1 MKLLFS
7 CLFLLQ
13 FLTSVSQTPDL
24 SRRPKI
30 GLTLSGGAAKGL
42 AHIGILKAID
52 SAGLKIDF
60 ITGTS
65 MGGIIGALYAAGYSG
80 KQIEQMAGK
89 VDWDILLSNQS
100 TLRLLLMAEKEEYS
114 RYAVELPW
122 VNNGFKLPTGVLQ
135 AEELWLKLSELFFP
149 VYNIKNFNEFSIPFK
164 CIGTDI
170 ATGEAVV
177 LDKGEIVT
185 AIRSSMAI
193 PSLFTAVEYE
203 GKRLVDGG
211 IVRNF
216 PVSDVKAMGADI
228 VIGSQVATGL
238 LPKEKLVNAFQ
249 ILLQIAFLKEA
260 EENRKGIEMCDIYI
274 PMPMENYNAGSFN
287 KSKEIL
293 ELGLEEGRKIY
304 PRLKSLADSLD
315 QIYGPAPAPRNRLP
329 IVDSIKISSIQVN
342 GLENTTADFFTH
354 MMGFETN
361 RYFTSARLTN
371 MVRKIFGTR
380 YYNRVVYA
388 LEPAEDG
395 SSRIVFDVTE
405 NPLSFAKLGIHYNSF
420 TGIGIQANLTTRNF
434 FLPHSR
440 SLVTVNI
447 GDNFR
452 ARGEHLQYLG
462 RGKNIAMILGSQY
475 DRLDFT
481 TYNNFKK
488 DGVYSTQFFKA
499 AASLQ
504 FSGNRKFTVGL
515 GTRYEWIKYKPSI
528 QSVLEIEGKNE
539 FVTSYLYA
547 AVNTL
552 DKAIYPRRGWKVDGE
567 LGWVFNQ
574 SPNVT
579 FFSNGEP
586 VSNLDSLGISYNNFT
601 RLTVNTEAYL
611 PLSSRS
617 TLFTVMQSGINF
629 DYRQNILNDF
639 MIGGMSR
646 LFRNQILFAGLE
658 EGTIAT
664 PSVAA
669 LQLGYRYEIFNNGY
683 LLWRSNA
690 LLNNF
695 ISRNN
700 LLQKPDFLSGHAVT
714 FGYNFALGPLEVS
727 AMYSERTGRIH
738 SYINL
743 GISF

>member
-7 CLFLLQ
+7 CLLL
-13 FLTSVSQTPDL
+13 LLLLPATGQTDL

-52 SAGLKIDF
+52 SAGLKVDF

-65 MGGIIGALYAAGYSG
+65 MGSIIGALYAAGYSG
-80 KQIEQMAGK
+80 IEIEQLARK

-100 TLRLLLMAEKEEYS
+100 TLRSLLMAEKEEYS

-122 VNNGFKLPTGVLQ
+122 VNTGFKLPTGVLQ

-149 VYNIKNFNEFSIPFK
+149 VYNIKNFDHFSIPFK

-177 LDKGEIVT
+177 MDKGEVVT

-193 PSLFTAVEYE
+193 PSLFTAVEYD
-203 GKRLVDGG
+203 GRRLVDGG

-216 PVSDVKAMGADI
+216 PVTDVKAMGADI

-260 EENRKGIEMCDIYI
+260 EENKKGVELCDIYI
-274 PMPMENYNAGSFN
+274 SMPMENYNAGSFN

-293 ELGLEEGRKIY
+293 EFGLKEGRNIY
-304 PRLKSLADSLD
+304 PRLKILADSLD
-315 QIYGPAPAPRNRLP
+315 QIYGPMPKVQDRLP
-329 IVDSIKISSIQVN
+329 VVDSIRISSFEIN
-342 GLENTTADFFTH
+342 GLKNTTPDFFTH

-361 RYFTSARLTN
+361 RFYTAGRLTN
-371 MVRKIFGTR
+371 MVRKVFGTR
-380 YYNRVVYA
+380 YYNRIVYA
-388 LEPAEDG
+388 LQPDEDG

-405 NPLSFAKLGIHYNSF
+405 NPLSFAKLGIHYNTF
-420 TGIGIQANLTTRNF
+420 TGIGILINLTSRNF
-434 FLPHSR
+434 LLPHSR
-440 SLVTVNI
+440 SMVTLNI

-481 TYNNFKK
+481 TYNKFKK
-488 DGVYSTQFFKA
+488 DGLYSMQLFKA

-504 FSGNRKFTVGL
+504 YSGNRKFTVGL

-528 QSVLEIEGKNE
+528 QSVLDISGKNE
-539 FVTSYLYA
+539 FVTSYVYA

-552 DKAIYPRRGWKVDGE
+552 DKSIYPKRGWKVDAE
-567 LGWVFNQ
+567 LGRVYNQ
-574 SPNVT
+574 SPSVT
-579 FFSNGEP
+579 YYSNGEP
-586 VSNLDSLGISYNNFT
+586 ISNLDSLGISYNNFPQ
-601 RLTVNTEAYL
+601 VIINSEMYL
-611 PLSSRS
+611 PLHSRT
-617 TLFTVMQSGINF
+617 TLFTMIQSGINF

-639 MIGGMSR
+639 IVGGMSR
-646 LFRNQILFAGLE
+646 QFKNQILFAGLE
-658 EGTIAT
+658 EGSVTT
-664 PSVAA
+664 PSVAS
-669 LQLGYRYEIFNNGY
+669 LQLGVRYEIFNNGY
-683 LLWRSNA
+683 ILLRTNA
-690 LLNNF
+690 LVNNF
-695 ISRNN
+695 ISTNN
-700 LLQKPDFLSGHAVT
+700 IVQKPNFISGHSMS

-727 AMYSERTGRIH
+727 AMYCDQSKKLH

>member
-1 MKLLFS
+1 MKVLLS
-7 CLFLLQ
+7 CLFFFVMLYGH
-13 FLTSVSQTPDL
+13 SQTDT

-30 GLTLSGGAAKGL
+30 GLALSGGAAKGL

-52 SAGLKIDF
+52 SAGLKIDY

-65 MGGIIGALYAAGYSG
+65 MGSIIGALYAAGYSG
-80 KQIEQMAGK
+80 KQIEQMARK

-100 TLRLLLMAEKEEYS
+100 TLRALLMAEKEEYS

-149 VYNIKNFNEFSIPFK
+149 VHNIKDFNDFSIPFK
-164 CIGTDI
+164 CIGADI

-177 LDKGEIVT
+177 MDKGEVVT

-193 PSLFTAVEYE
+193 PSLFTAVEYD
-203 GKRLVDGG
+203 GRRLVDGG

-216 PVSDVKAMGADI
+216 PVSDVKSMGADI

-249 ILLQIAFLKEA
+249 ILLQIAFLREA
-260 EENRKGIEMCDIYI
+260 EENKKGIEMCDIYI
-274 PMPMENYNAGSFN
+274 AMPMENYNAGSFN
-287 KSKEIL
+287 KAKEIL
-293 ELGLEEGRKIY
+293 EFGLEEGRNNYHRFKM
-304 PRLKSLADSLD
+304 LADSLN
-315 QIYGPAPAPRNRLP
+315 QLYGTQPETTGRLP
-329 IVDSIKISSIQVN
+329 IVDSIKISSFEIT
-342 GLENTTADFFTH
+342 GLENTTTDFFTH

-361 RYFTSARLTN
+361 QYVTAAQLTN
-371 MVRKIFGTR
+371 MVRKVFGTR
-380 YYNRVVYA
+380 YYNRIVYSLLPNA
-388 LEPAEDG
+388 DG
-395 SSRIVFDVTE
+395 SSKIVFDVTE

-420 TGIGIQANLTTRNF
+420 TGIGIQVNLTSRNF

-440 SLVTVNI
+440 SMVTLNI
-447 GDNFR
+447 GDNIR

-462 RGKNIAMILGSQY
+462 RGKNIAMILGTQY

-481 TYNNFKK
+481 TYNNFRK
-488 DGVYSTQFFKA
+488 DGLYSIQLFKA
-499 AASLQ
+499 GASMQ
-504 FSGNRKFTVGL
+504 YSGNRIFTVGL
-515 GTRYEWIKYKPSI
+515 GTRYEWIKYKPAI
-528 QSVLEIEGKNE
+528 QSVLEISGKNE
-539 FVTSYLYA
+539 FLTSYGYA

-552 DKAIYPRRGWKVDGE
+552 DKYIYPRKGLKIDAE

-574 SPNVT
+574 SPDISY
-579 FFSNGEP
+579 FSNGEP
-586 VSNLDSLGISYNNFT
+586 ITNIDSLGITYNNFP
-601 RLTVNTEAYL
+601 RIAINSEMYV

-617 TLFTVMQSGINF
+617 TIFSVIQTGINF

-639 MIGGMSR
+639 VVGGMSR
-646 LFRNQILFAGLE
+646 LFKNQILFAGLE
-658 EGTIAT
+658 EGTVTT

-669 LQLGYRYEIFNNGY
+669 LQLGYRYEVFNNGY
-683 LLWRSNA
+683 LLLRSNA

-700 LLQKPDFLSGHAVT
+700 LLQKPDFISGHAVS

-727 AMYSERTGRIH
+727 AMYSERTGKIH

-743 GISF
+743 GIGF

>member
-1 MKLLFS
+1 MKVLVS
-7 CLFLLQ
+7 CLLTLL
-13 FLTSVSQTPDL
+13 LVSGYGQSDI

-52 SAGLKIDF
+52 SAGLKIDLL
-60 ITGTS
+60 TGTS
-65 MGGIIGALYAAGYSG
+65 MGSVIGALYAAGYSG
-80 KQIEQMAGK
+80 NEIEQLARK

-100 TLRLLLMAEKEEYS
+100 TLRALLMAEKEEYS

-149 VYNIKNFNEFSIPFK
+149 VHNIKDFNDFSIPFK

-177 LDKGEIVT
+177 MDKGEIVT

-193 PSLFTAVEYE
+193 PSLFTAVEYD
-203 GKRLVDGG
+203 GRRLVDGG

-249 ILLQIAFLKEA
+249 ILLQVAFLKEA
-260 EENRKGIEMCDIYI
+260 EENRKGVEMCDIYI
-274 PMPMENYNAGSFN
+274 AMPMENYNAGSFN
-287 KSKEIL
+287 KSTEIL
-293 ELGLEEGRKIY
+293 EFGLEEGRKIY
-304 PRLKSLADSLD
+304 PRLKMLADSLN
-315 QIYGPAPAPRNRLP
+315 QLYGPPLDMKKRLP
-329 IVDSIKISSIQVN
+329 VVDSIRISSFEIS
-342 GLENTTADFFTH
+342 GLKNTTPDFFTH

-361 RYFTSARLTN
+361 RFYTASRLTN
-371 MVRKIFGTR
+371 MARKVFGTR
-380 YYNRVVYA
+380 YYNRIVYS
-388 LEPAEDG
+388 LQPLEDG
-395 SSRIVFDVTE
+395 SSKIVFDVTE
-405 NPLSFAKLGIHYNSF
+405 NPLSFAKLGIHYNTF
-420 TGIGIQANLTTRNF
+420 TGMGILVNLTTRNF

-440 SLVTVNI
+440 SMVTLNV

-452 ARGEHLQYLG
+452 IRGEHLQYLG

-481 TYNNFKK
+481 TYNRFKK
-488 DGVYSTQFFKA
+488 DGLYSMQLFKA
-499 AASLQ
+499 AANMQ
-504 FSGNRKFTVGL
+504 YSGNRKFTVGL

-528 QSVLEIEGKNE
+528 QSVLEISGKNE
-539 FVTSYLYA
+539 FVSSYIYS

-552 DKAIYPRRGWKVDGE
+552 DKSIYPRRGWRVDAE
-567 LGWVFNQ
+567 LGWVYNQ
-574 SPNVT
+574 SPGVQ

-586 VSNLDSLGISYNNFT
+586 VTNLDSLGIAYNNFT
-601 RLTVNTEAYL
+601 RVIANAEMYL
-611 PLSSRS
+611 PLRSRS
-617 TLFTVMQSGINF
+617 TLFSVIQSGINF

-639 MIGGMSR
+639 VVGGMTR

-658 EGTIAT
+658 EGTITT
-664 PSVAA
+664 PSVAS
-669 LQLGYRYEIFNNGY
+669 LQLGYRYELFNNGF
-683 LLWRSNA
+683 LLFRTNA
-690 LLNNF
+690 LINNF
-695 ISRNN
+695 ISTNN
-700 LLQKPDFLSGHAVT
+700 LLQKPNFLSGHALS

-727 AMYSERTGRIH
+727 AMYSDQTGRFH

>member
-1 MKLLFS
+1 MKVLFS
-7 CLFLLQ
+7 CLFFFLL
-13 FLTSVSQTPDL
+13 LSGTGQTDS

-52 SAGLKIDF
+52 SAGLKVDF

-65 MGGIIGALYAAGYSG
+65 MGSIIGALYAAGYSG
-80 KQIEQMAGK
+80 NEIEQLARK

-100 TLRLLLMAEKEEYS
+100 TLRALLMAEKEEYS

-149 VYNIKNFNEFSIPFK
+149 VYNIKDFDHFSIPFK

-177 LDKGEIVT
+177 MDKGEVVT

-193 PSLFTAVEYE
+193 PSLFTAVEYD
-203 GKRLVDGG
+203 GRRLVDGG

-216 PVSDVKAMGADI
+216 PVTDVKAMGADI

-260 EENRKGIEMCDIYI
+260 AENKKGVELCDIYI
-274 PMPMENYNAGSFN
+274 SMPMENYNAGSFN
-287 KSKEIL
+287 RSKEIL
-293 ELGLEEGRKIY
+293 EFGLEEGRKIY
-304 PRLKSLADSLD
+304 PRLKMLADSLN
-315 QIYGPAPAPRNRLP
+315 QVYGPLPKIVNRLP
-329 IVDSIKISSIQVN
+329 VVDSIRISSFEIN
-342 GLENTTADFFTH
+342 GLENTTPDFFTH

-361 RYFTSARLTN
+361 RYYTAARLTR
-371 MVRKIFGTR
+371 MVRKVFGTR
-380 YYNRVVYA
+380 YYNRIVYA
-388 LEPAEDG
+388 LQPDEAG
-395 SSRIVFDVTE
+395 SSKIVFDVTE
-405 NPLSFAKLGIHYNSF
+405 NPLSFAKLGIHYNTF
-420 TGIGIQANLTTRNF
+420 TGIGILVNLTSRNF

-440 SLVTVNI
+440 SMVTLNI

-452 ARGEHLQYLG
+452 VRSEHLQYLG
-462 RGKNIAMILGSQY
+462 RGKNVAMILSTQY

-481 TYNNFKK
+481 TYNKFRK
-488 DGVYSTQFFKA
+488 DGLYSMQLFKA
-499 AASLQ
+499 AANMQ
-504 FSGNRKFTVGL
+504 YSGNRNFTVGL
-515 GTRYEWIKYKPSI
+515 GTKYEWIKYQPGI
-528 QSVLEIEGKNE
+528 QSVLEIRGKNE
-539 FVTSYLYA
+539 FVTSYIYG

-552 DKAIYPRRGWKVDGE
+552 DKNIYPRRGWKVDAE
-567 LGWVFNQ
+567 LGWVYNQ
-574 SPNVT
+574 SPALT

-586 VSNLDSLGISYNNFT
+586 IANLDSLGVFYNNFSQIKI
-601 RLTVNTEAYL
+601 NSEMYL
-611 PLSSRS
+611 PLHPRT
-617 TLFTVMQSGINF
+617 TLFTLIQTGINF

-639 MIGGMSR
+639 MVGGMTR
-646 LFRNQILFAGLE
+646 LFKNQILFAGLE
-658 EGTIAT
+658 EGTITT
-664 PSVAA
+664 PSVAS
-669 LQLGYRYEIFNNGY
+669 LQLGVRYEIFNNGY
-683 LLWRSNA
+683 LLLRTNA
-690 LLNNF
+690 LVNNF
-695 ISRNN
+695 ISTSSNI
-700 LLQKPDFLSGHAVT
+700 LQKPNFLSGHSVS

-727 AMYSERTGRIH
+727 AMYSDQSKKIR

>member
-1 MKLLFS
+1 MKVFFS
-7 CLFLLQ
+7 CLFLIQ
-13 FLTSVSQTPDL
+13 FMAAVGQSADPG
-24 SRRPKI
+24 RRPKI

-65 MGGIIGALYAAGYSG
+65 MGSIIGALYAAGYSG
-80 KQIEQMAGK
+80 REIEQMAGK

-100 TLRLLLMAEKEEYS
+100 TLRSLLMAEKEEYS

-149 VYNIKNFNEFSIPFK
+149 VHNIKNFDEFSIPFK

-177 LDKGEIVT
+177 LEKGEIVT

-193 PSLFTAVEYE
+193 PSLFTAVEYD

-260 EENRKGIEMCDIYI
+260 DENKKGVELCDIYI
-274 PMPMENYNAGSFN
+274 AMPMENYNAGSFN

-293 ELGLEEGRKIY
+293 GVGLEEGRKIY
-304 PRLKSLADSLD
+304 PRLKALADSLD
-315 QIYGPAPAPRNRLP
+315 RIYGPSPIPQNRLP
-329 IVDSIKISSIQVN
+329 LVDSIRISSIEVN
-342 GLENTTADFFTH
+342 GLENTTPDFFTH

-388 LEPAEDG
+388 LEPQADG
-395 SSRIVFDVTE
+395 SSKIVFDVTE
-405 NPLSFAKLGIHYNSF
+405 NPLSFAKLAIHYNTF

-440 SLVTVNI
+440 SLVTLNI

-488 DGVYSTQFFKA
+488 DGVYSTQFFRA
-499 AASLQ
+499 AANLQ
-504 FSGNRKFTVGL
+504 YSGNRKFTVGL

-539 FVTSYLYA
+539 FVTSYIYA

-552 DKAIYPRRGWKVDGE
+552 DKSIYPRRGWKVDGE

-574 SPNVT
+574 SPDIT
-579 FFSNGEP
+579 YFSNGEP

-601 RLTVNTEAYL
+601 RLTINTEAYL

-617 TLFTVMQSGINF
+617 TLFTVIQSGINF
-629 DYRQNILNDF
+629 DYRQSILNDF
-639 MIGGMSR
+639 LIGGMSK
-646 LFRNQILFAGLE
+646 LFRNQVLFAGLE

-700 LLQKPDFLSGHAVT
+700 LLQKPDFLSGHAVS

>member
-1 MKLLFS
+1 MKVLFS
-7 CLFLLQ
+7 SLFFFIILTGIGQPDTLQ
-13 FLTSVSQTPDL
+13 
-24 SRRPKI
+24 RPKI

-65 MGGIIGALYAAGYSG
+65 MGSIIGALYAAGYSG
-80 KQIEQMAGK
+80 NEIEQLARK

-100 TLRLLLMAEKEEYS
+100 TLRSLLMAEKEEYS

-149 VYNIKNFNEFSIPFK
+149 VHNIKNFDDFSIPFK

-177 LDKGEIVT
+177 MDKGEVVT

-203 GKRLVDGG
+203 GRRLVDGG

-216 PVSDVKAMGADI
+216 PVSDVIAMGADF

-260 EENRKGIEMCDIYI
+260 EDNKKGIELCDIYI
-274 PMPMENYNAGSFN
+274 AMPMENYNAGSFN

-293 ELGLEEGRKIY
+293 EFGLEEGRRMY
-304 PRLKSLADSLD
+304 PRLKMLADSLD
-315 QIYGPAPAPRNRLP
+315 QIYGVQQELKNRLP
-329 IVDSIKISSIQVN
+329 VVDSIKISSFEIH
-342 GLENTTADFFTH
+342 GLENTTADFFSH

-361 RYFTSARLTN
+361 RYYTATRLTN

-380 YYNRVVYA
+380 YYNRIVYA
-388 LEPAEDG
+388 LQPNSDG

-420 TGIGIQANLTTRNF
+420 TGIGILVNLTSRNF
-434 FLPHSR
+434 LLPHSR
-440 SLVTVNI
+440 SMVTFNI

-452 ARGEHLQYLG
+452 VRGEHLQYLG
-462 RGKNIAMILGSQY
+462 RGKNIAMILGMQF

-481 TYNNFKK
+481 TYNKFRK
-488 DGVYSTQFFKA
+488 DGLYSMQLFKA
-499 AASLQ
+499 AANMQ
-504 FSGNRKFTVGL
+504 YSGNRKFTVGI
-515 GTRYEWIKYKPSI
+515 GTKFEWINYKPSI
-528 QSVLEIEGKNE
+528 QSVMEIRGKNE
-539 FVTSYLYA
+539 FLSSYVYGA
-547 AVNTL
+547 INTL
-552 DKAIYPRRGWKVDGE
+552 DKNIYPRRGWKVDAE
-567 LGWVFNQ
+567 LGWVYNQ
-574 SPNVT
+574 SPAVT

-586 VSNLDSLGISYNNFT
+586 VTNLDSLSVFYNDFP
-601 RLTVNTEAYL
+601 RLIINTEMYV
-611 PLSSRS
+611 PLHART
-617 TLFTVMQSGINF
+617 TLFSMFQSGINF
-629 DYRQNILNDF
+629 NYRQNILNDF
-639 MIGGMSR
+639 VIGGMNR
-646 LFRNQILFAGLE
+646 QFKNQVLFAGLE
-658 EGTIAT
+658 EGTIT
-664 PSVAA
+664 TSSVAA
-669 LQLGYRYEIFNNGY
+669 LQLGVRYELFNNGY
-683 LLWRSNA
+683 ILLRTNG
-690 LLNNF
+690 LVNNF
-695 ISRNN
+695 ISPNN
-700 LLQKPDFLSGHAVT
+700 HLQTPNFLSGHSLS

-727 AMYSERTGRIH
+727 AMYSDQSKRIH